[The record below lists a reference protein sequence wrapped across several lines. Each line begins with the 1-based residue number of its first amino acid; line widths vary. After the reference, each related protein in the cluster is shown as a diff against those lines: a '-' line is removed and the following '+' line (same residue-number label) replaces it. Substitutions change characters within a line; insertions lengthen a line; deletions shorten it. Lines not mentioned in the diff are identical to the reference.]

1 MILHAWRSMRPWARA
16 LVATGAAVIGL
27 NLLISMVNLATGG
40 SAPGGPTSSSYATG
54 GDGLAAYAELLAR
67 RGHPVDR
74 LRVALD
80 DATLDPAATLVL
92 ADPQPLTASEAQ
104 AVAGFVAAGGRLVAA
119 GSRTEPL
126 VAALVAAP
134 GGDEIEWEAA
144 EVRAARPLAPV
155 PETAGIATVEP
166 GARGAW
172 GDGGAA
178 LPVLGGDGDVLAL
191 VAPVGRGRLVALA
204 DASPLQNRFL
214 ARADNAAF
222 ALAVA
227 GDPARPVLFAEAQHG
242 YGRGTGLRAIPARW
256 RWAVAGGF
264 LAAVVWMWSRG
275 RRLGP
280 ADEVEP
286 EEVPARRAYVEAMAA
301 ALARTR
307 QPAVAVAP
315 LQERGRRRLAERT
328 GLPGDA
334 SDEVLR
340 HAAVQRLG
348 LAASDVDAL
357 LRPCHTEADVVA
369 VGRVVAALDR
379 RPA

>member
-227 GDPARPVLFAEAQHG
+227 GDPAR
-242 YGRGTGLRAIPARW
+242 W